1 MQLCSTS
8 SLPGSDAAGSTNKGA
23 AIGCYKVA
31 AELPPLALCWQGLHG
46 CEGLEP
52 QCIYRVAALRLMGDI
67 MDLTE
72 FNSGLN
78 SEIREGRI

>member
-8 SLPGSDAAGSTNKGA
+8 SLPGSDAAGSTKEWQSAGTKWRQS
-23 AIGCYKVA
+23 C
-31 AELPPLALCWQGLHG
+31 LPPLALCWQGLHG

-52 QCIYRVAALRLMGDI
+52 QCIYRVAALRLMGHI
-67 MDLTE
+67 LDLTE